1 MSKWIEIEA
10 KHFDKLVNHE
20 CLYKP
25 YAGGRM
31 LSGGTYTEYTPHSA
45 LSPRWPDLRVE
56 MQGLLERET
65 VYKYFVLSE
74 HDPRD

>member
-10 KHFDKLVNHE
+10 QHFDKLVNHE

-25 YAGGRM
+25 FAGGRM

-56 MQGLLERET
+56 TQLFPE
-65 VYKYFVLSE
+65 VVHKYFVLSE